1 MEKISN
7 TTNLNVRVDS
17 TLKEESDKLFK
28 NLGLN
33 MSTAINIFL
42 TKCVKT
48 SSIPFK
54 IEETPSKEL
63 VKALKEV
70 EYMKKQP
77 EKYKSYDSVEELFED
92 LDIDWFTD
100 KN

>member
-1 MEKISN
+1 MSSIPN

-17 TLKEESDKLFK
+17 TLKQESDLLFK

-33 MSTAINIFL
+33 MSTAINMFL

-54 IEETPSKEL
+54 IEEPKPSKEL
-63 VKALKEV
+63 KKALKEV
-70 EYMKKQP
+70 DYMMKHP
-77 EKYKSYDSVEELFED
+77 EKYKVYNNVDELFED
-92 LDIDWFTD
+92 LDNDWFA
-100 KN
+100 N

>member
-1 MEKISN
+1 MENIPN
-7 TTNLNVRVDS
+7 TTNLNVRVDA
-17 TLKEESDKLFK
+17 TLKQESDLLFK

-33 MSTAINIFL
+33 MSTAINMFL

-54 IEETPSKEL
+54 IEEPKPSKEL

-70 EYMKKQP
+70 DYMMKYP
-77 EKYKSYDSVEELFED
+77 DKYKKYNSVEELFED
-92 LDIDWFTD
+92 LDSDD
-100 KN
+100 

>member
-1 MEKISN
+1 MSSIPN

-17 TLKEESDKLFK
+17 MLKQESDMLFK

-33 MSTAINIFL
+33 MSTAINMFL

-54 IEETPSKEL
+54 IEEPKPSKEL
-63 VKALKEV
+63 KKALKEV
-70 EYMKKQP
+70 NYMMKNP
-77 EKYKSYDSVEELFED
+77 EKYKAYSSVEELFKD
-92 LDIDWFTD
+92 LDSND
-100 KN
+100 

>member
-1 MEKISN
+1 MNSIPN

-17 TLKEESDKLFK
+17 TLKQESDKLFK

-33 MSTAINIFL
+33 MSTAINMFL

-54 IEETPSKEL
+54 IEEPTPSKEL
-63 VKALKEV
+63 EKALKELD
-70 EYMKKQP
+70 YMMKHP
-77 EKYKSYDSVEELFED
+77 DKYKAYNSVEELFKK
-92 LDIDWFTD
+92 LD
-100 KN
+100 KNN